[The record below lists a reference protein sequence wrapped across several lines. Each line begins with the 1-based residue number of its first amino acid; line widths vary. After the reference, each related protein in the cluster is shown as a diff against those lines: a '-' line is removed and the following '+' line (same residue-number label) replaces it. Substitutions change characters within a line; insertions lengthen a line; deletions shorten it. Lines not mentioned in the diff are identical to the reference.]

1 MTSKIPKYIKQI
13 KKDGFIAF
21 LRERK
26 NRHQRKW
33 RYQSMLKI
41 NSYKE
46 RFEKIYEQNLW
57 NSKETKSGEGSE
69 IDYTESLRNH
79 LPNLIEKYEIKSIVD
94 APCGD
99 FNWIKLV
106 LLKVNIQYTGLDI
119 VETII
124 RENQKQFA
132 SGKINFSQADICR
145 DPLPQCDLLIVRDFL
160 IHLSFE
166 DINQFLQNISQS
178 KYKYLL
184 TNSYI
189 VKEDFINRDIIT
201 GDGRVI
207 DMFKPPFEFSQAS
220 VLERIQDYPEGYL
233 PKREMVMFYKKD
245 VPQQIRTI
253 DA

>member
-1 MTSKIPKYIKQI
+1 MPSKIPKYIKQI

-21 LRERK
+21 LHERK
-26 NRHQRKW
+26 NRYQRKW

-41 NSYKE
+41 DSYKD
-46 RFEKIYEQNLW
+46 RFEKIHEQNLW

-69 IDYTESLRNH
+69 IDYTKNLRNH

-99 FNWIKLV
+99 FNWMKLV
-106 LLKVNIQYTGLDI
+106 LPKVNIQYTGLDI
-119 VETII
+119 VETIV

-132 SGKINFSQADICR
+132 SDKINFSQADICR
-145 DPLPQCDLLIVRDFL
+145 NPLPQCDLLIVRDCL

-166 DINQFLQNISQS
+166 DLNRFLQNISQS

-189 VKEDFINRDIIT
+189 VKEDFINRNIIT
-201 GDGRVI
+201 GDGRPI
-207 DMFKPPFEFSQAS
+207 DIFKSPFEFSQAS

-233 PKREMVMFYKKD
+233 PKREMVLFHKKD
-245 VPQQIRTI
+245 VPRQVRTI
-253 DA
+253 DS